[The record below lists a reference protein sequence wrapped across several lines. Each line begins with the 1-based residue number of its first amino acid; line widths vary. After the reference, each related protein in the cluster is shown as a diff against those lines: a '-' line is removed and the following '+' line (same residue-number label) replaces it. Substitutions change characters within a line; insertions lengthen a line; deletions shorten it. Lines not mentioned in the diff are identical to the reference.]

1 MEAKARLIGGII
13 LLLLGSW
20 VLHSFLAL
28 LVWAVILA
36 ITTWPIYQRLLDANE
51 AHGKATW
58 AALLL
63 TLLIGALILVPL
75 TYGLSRL
82 LNEAQSLG
90 QIVAEAQKVGIPPPV
105 WLETMPMIGPW
116 ARDAWIRA
124 LGDPAAANEF
134 LHWLGTGSAI
144 SYTRAFA
151 SQLLHRFF
159 GFLLT
164 LLVLFFVYQHGAR
177 LSQYV
182 LATNRKL
189 FGETGV
195 HYAIHATT
203 AVRATVNG
211 LVLVGLGEGL
221 LLGVGYAFA
230 GLSHPAMLGA
240 LTGVF
245 AMIPFAAKLI
255 LGACALVL
263 VAQGHMVEGVSL
275 FVFGVIVILLAD
287 NFVRPRL
294 IGGAVKLPF
303 IWTLLGILGGLENFG
318 LLGLFLGPTLMAV
331 LISIWRDWVT
341 DLNKPE
347 IATWAENTD
356 TDMPQELITDAEQ
369 LPLSSP
375 TEFDD
380 GQ

>member
-1 MEAKARLIGGII
+1 MEVKARFIGGFI

-28 LVWAVILA
+28 LVWAVVLA
-36 ITTWPIYQRLLDANE
+36 ITTWPIYQSLLASSKL
-51 AHGKATW
+51 HGKVTW
-58 AALLL
+58 GALLL
-63 TLLIGALILVPL
+63 TLLIGAVILVPL
-75 TYGLSRL
+75 GYGLSRL
-82 LNEAQSLG
+82 LDEAQSLG
-90 QIVAEAQKVGIPPPV
+90 QILTEAQKVGIPPPA
-105 WLETMPMIGPW
+105 WLETIPMIGHW
-116 ARDAWIRA
+116 AKDTWIKA
-124 LGDPAAANEF
+124 LGDPVVANES
-134 LHWLGTGSAI
+134 LHWLGTGGAI
-144 SYTRAFA
+144 TYTKDFA

-164 LLVLFFVYQHGAR
+164 LLVLFFVYLHGTR

-182 LATNRKL
+182 LASNRKL
-189 FGETGV
+189 FGEIGIR
-195 HYAIHATT
+195 YAIHAIA

-221 LLGVGYAFA
+221 LLGVGYALA

-255 LGACALVL
+255 FGACALVL
-263 VAQGHMVEGVSL
+263 VAEGHMAAGSSL
-275 FVFGVIVILLAD
+275 FVFGVVVILLAD
-287 NFVRPRL
+287 NYVRPRL

-303 IWTLLGILGGLENFG
+303 IWTLLGIFGGLENFG

-331 LISIWRDWVT
+331 LISIWRDW
-341 DLNKPE
+341 
-347 IATWAENTD
+347 IADMDKADKAVWMQD
-356 TDMPQELITDAEQ
+356 TDDSAPQEMRTAEEP
-369 LPLSSP
+369 LPTASL

>member
-1 MEAKARLIGGII
+1 MEVKARLIGGFI

-28 LVWAVILA
+28 LAWAVVLA
-36 ITTWPIYQRLLDANE
+36 ITTWPVYQRLLASNE
-51 AHGKATW
+51 VHGKVTW
-58 AALLL
+58 GALLL
-63 TLLIGALILVPL
+63 TLLIGAVILVPL
-75 TYGLSRL
+75 GYGLIRL
-82 LNEAQSLG
+82 LDEAQSLG
-90 QIVAEAQKVGIPPPV
+90 HILTKAQHVGLPPPV
-105 WLETMPMIGPW
+105 WLETIPVIGQW
-116 ARDAWIRA
+116 AKDTWMSA
-124 LGDPAAANEF
+124 LGNPVVANES
-134 LHWLGTGSAI
+134 LHWLGTGGAI
-144 SYTRAFA
+144 TYTKDFA

-164 LLVLFFVYQHGAR
+164 LLVLFFVYQHGTG

-182 LATNRKL
+182 LSTNRKL

-195 HYAIHATT
+195 RYAIHATA

-255 LGACALVL
+255 FGACALVL
-263 VAQGHMVEGVSL
+263 VAEGHMAAGSSL
-275 FVFGVIVILLAD
+275 FVFGVVVILLAD
-287 NFVRPRL
+287 NYVRPRL

-303 IWTLLGILGGLENFG
+303 IWTLLGIFGGLENFG

-331 LISIWRDWVT
+331 LISIWRDWVA
-341 DLNKPE
+341 DMNKTASTE
-347 IATWAENTD
+347 DTQDRTSQEAQTD
-356 TDMPQELITDAEQ
+356 TEPVSI
-369 LPLSSP
+369 SSP

>member
-1 MEAKARLIGGII
+1 MEAKTRLIGGFI

-20 VLHSFLAL
+20 ILHSFLAL
-28 LVWAVILA
+28 LVWAVVLA
-36 ITTWPIYQRLLDANE
+36 ITTWPIYQRLLTSDE
-51 AHGKATW
+51 VYGKVTW
-58 AALLL
+58 GALLL
-63 TLLIGALILVPL
+63 TLMIGALILVPL
-75 TYGLSRL
+75 GYGLSRL
-82 LNEAQSLG
+82 LDEAQSLG
-90 QIVAEAQKVGIPPPV
+90 QILTEAQKVGIPPPA
-105 WLETMPMIGPW
+105 WLETIPMIGPSAKETW
-116 ARDAWIRA
+116 MKA
-124 LGDPAAANEF
+124 LGDPVAARES

-144 SYTRAFA
+144 TYTKNFA

-164 LLVLFFVYQHGAR
+164 LLVLFFVYQHGTR

-195 HYAIHATT
+195 RYAIHATA

-221 LLGVGYAFA
+221 LLGMGYAFA

-240 LTGVF
+240 LTGIF

-255 LGACALVL
+255 FGACALVL
-263 VAQGHMVEGVSL
+263 VAEGHTAAGSSL
-275 FVFGVIVILLAD
+275 FVFGVVVILLAD
-287 NFVRPRL
+287 NYVRPRL
-294 IGGAVKLPF
+294 IGGAVQLPF
-303 IWTLLGILGGLENFG
+303 IWTLLGIFGGLENFG

-331 LISIWRDWVT
+331 LMSIWRDWVT
-341 DLNKPE
+341 DLNKSE
-347 IATWAENTD
+347 TTTWVENTE
-356 TDMPQELITDAEQ
+356 TGMPQEIITDTEQ
-369 LPLSSP
+369 MPLSSS